1 MRRTVVAILALVVA
15 LAAVLIMQ
23 QAGPDGGEQ
32 QGGPDGGEP
41 QAGPGDG
48 EGWTGLSE
56 PEEVIEARRVLMIQM
71 QPLMRPIDAFA
82 AGEAGDP
89 PALRSAAATLEAML
103 MAFPHLFPPTTNRY
117 DPTTRESPTLAL
129 PAIWEDFAAFRTVSE
144 TAVTAAA
151 TMAAA
156 EDAESLRTAGR
167 SLRASCDG
175 CHAVFAKP
183 YTPPKVT
190 QDDLEF
196 DFDSVFPQ
204 K

>member
-1 MRRTVVAILALVVA
+1 MLRTVVAILALVVG
-15 LAAVLIMQ
+15 LAVAVVMQ
-23 QAGPDGGEQ
+23 RATPDAGEEQAGPVS
-32 QGGPDGGEP
+32 
-41 QAGPGDG
+41 G

-56 PEEVIEARRVLMIQM
+56 PEEIIEARRVLMIQM
-71 QPLMRPIDAFA
+71 EPLMRPIDAFT
-82 AGEAGDP
+82 AGEPGDLP
-89 PALRSAAATLEAML
+89 GLRSAAATLESML
-103 MAFPHLFPPTTNRY
+103 LAFPHLFPPTTNRY
-117 DPTTRESPTLAL
+117 DPTTRESPTFAL
-129 PAIWEDFAAFRTVSE
+129 PAIWENFAAFRTVSE
-144 TAVTAAA
+144 TAVMAAA
-151 TMAAA
+151 AIAAA
-156 EDAESLRTAGR
+156 EDEESLRTAGR